1 LTQTTQHV
9 YAGLRVP
16 SVPDPAAPASR
27 ASSPEG
33 EAPERTCPSCG
44 RRARTTRERCPF
56 CGTSLFAAP
65 PRLSAARRRK
75 LRWAGGALLLLVVA
89 GAFVLADRISSDRNA
104 RDRAQTAR
112 ATAAEKI
119 RLGRLQAPHRA
130 SAVGLRPPPGASTA
144 RRLAA
149 RAGLVKAVEAR
160 ITEDARARAA
170 RREIEGPITATR
182 CGPFLRSPDA
192 VPDDRVLSRDV
203 GRYDC
208 VAIKADVRNGG
219 KSVGSLGYAFVAA
232 LDFRRFSYAWCR
244 NTPPQGE
251 RGEALAFVRLDRACL
266 AAKGR
271 ALGTGYIDVPG
282 S

>member
-1 LTQTTQHV
+1 LTQTTKDV

-16 SVPDPAAPASR
+16 PVPDPPVPASR
-27 ASSPEG
+27 ASTAEG
-33 EAPERTCPSCG
+33 EPSERTCPRCG
-44 RRARTTRERCPF
+44 HRAQTTRERCPS

-65 PRLSAARRRK
+65 PRLSAARRRTM
-75 LRWAGGALLLLVVA
+75 LWAGGALLLLVVA
-89 GAFVLADRISSDRNA
+89 ATVVLGYRISSDRSA
-104 RDRAQTAR
+104 RDRAEAIR
-112 ATAAEKI
+112 ATAAEKV
-119 RLGRLQAPHRA
+119 RLRRLQTPHRA
-130 SAVGLRPPPGASTA
+130 AAAGLLPPPGASA
-144 RRLAA
+144 AQRLAA
-149 RAGLVKAVEAR
+149 RARLVKVVEAR

-170 RREIEGPITATR
+170 RGEIDGPIKATS

-192 VPDDRVLSRDV
+192 VPDDRVLSREV

-208 VAIKADVRNGG
+208 VAIKADVRSGG

-232 LDFRRFSYAWCR
+232 LDFRRFSYVWCR

-251 RGEALAFVRLDRACL
+251 RGSALAFVRLDRACL

-271 ALGTGYIDVPG
+271 ALGTGYVDVPG

>member
-1 LTQTTQHV
+1 LTQTIHHV

-27 ASSPEG
+27 ASTPEG
-33 EAPERTCPSCG
+33 EPPERTCPRCG
-44 RRARTTRERCPF
+44 RRARTTRERCPS

-65 PRLSAARRRK
+65 PRLSAARRRT
-75 LRWAGGALLLLVVA
+75 LLWAGGALLLLVVA
-89 GAFVLADRISSDRNA
+89 GTVVLADRISSNRNA
-104 RDRAQTAR
+104 RDRAETVR
-112 ATAAEKI
+112 ATAAEKV
-119 RLGRLQAPHRA
+119 RLRRLQAPHRA
-130 SAVGLRPPPGASTA
+130 AAAGLRPPAGASDS

-149 RAGLVKAVEAR
+149 RAALVKAVEAR
-160 ITEDARARAA
+160 ITGDARARAA
-170 RREIEGPITATR
+170 RGEIEGPITATT

-208 VAIKADVRNGG
+208 VAIKADVRSGG

-232 LDFRRFSYAWCR
+232 LDFRRFSYVWCR

-251 RGEALAFVRLDRACL
+251 RGAALAFVRLDRACL

-271 ALGTGYIDVPG
+271 ALGTGYVDVPG